1 MRGVDKVH
9 SRNDALV
16 TVGGRAEI
24 AMSATSLVAA
34 RATTGACGALR
45 ARSSASLGCHAS
57 RGPATAPTAPAR
69 GFAYASCSRD
79 SRHHDR
85 RGARASVLPRR
96 AAVRARAKGA
106 SGDELDVDLVWDAS
120 HPKYLQFTGGSV
132 DESDSSDDEDDRGHD
147 AMKDDAETTATFNKK
162 NDASGAPS
170 SIASIAAH
178 AVSSR
183 RRGSAP
189 SSWEQSKLQRR
200 LGGVGGGEHE
210 ASPKDEQSPNSG
222 FSGPAWAADADAAR
236 ALDVRVS
243 RGYEWSEGDPVWDI
257 ICTLAKKDAA
267 SEPLLSSYMY
277 MSVLSHDTLEQA
289 VSFVLANR
297 LADSTLLPTQLMEIF
312 NSVLFADDDEGVFV
326 RSALRAD
333 IRAIRDRD
341 PACASYVH
349 ALLYLKGFH
358 ALQAHRIQHALWN
371 RGQKLLALTLQ
382 ARISTVFAVD
392 CHPAARLGK
401 GILIDHG
408 TGVVIGETAVVGD
421 NVSIL
426 QGVTLG
432 GTGKDVG
439 DRHPKIGK
447 NVLIGAHSTILGNIK
462 IGKGAMIAAGSLVLK
477 PVAPHVT
484 VAGAPAREVGRA
496 SKSRAPALDM
506 KQELSQQHQQSAKK
520 KSGGATPATN
530 ADASRGPS
538 SATERGSV
546 GPRDGRVL
554 GGGTN
559 TGSLADRIP
568 EGESSWYI

>member
-1 MRGVDKVH
+1 MC
-9 SRNDALV
+9 
-16 TVGGRAEI
+16 I
-24 AMSATSLVAA
+24 
-34 RATTGACGALR
+34 
-45 ARSSASLGCHAS
+45 
-57 RGPATAPTAPAR
+57 
-69 GFAYASCSRD
+69 RD
-79 SRHHDR
+79 S
-85 RGARASVLPRR
+85 
-96 AAVRARAKGA
+96 AKEA

-132 DESDSSDDEDDRGHD
+132 DESDSSDDEDDVREEAD
-147 AMKDDAETTATFNKK
+147 KKNKEKNKEK
-162 NDASGAPS
+162 NDASAPS
-170 SIASIAAH
+170 SIASIAAA

-200 LGGVGGGEHE
+200 LGGVGGGEND
-210 ASPKDEQSPNSG
+210 AVQNGVPG
-222 FSGPAWAADADAAR
+222 FSGPAWTADASVGATR
-236 ALDVRVS
+236 DVRDGS
-243 RGYEWSEGDPVWDI
+243 NAKISGSYEWSDGDPVWDI

-312 NSVLFADDDEGVFV
+312 NSVLFADDEEGVFV
-326 RSALRAD
+326 RSALRQD
-333 IRAIRDRD
+333 IKAIRDRD

-358 ALQAHRIQHALWN
+358 ALQAHRVKHALWN

-392 CHPAARLGK
+392 MHPAARLGK

-439 DRHPKIGK
+439 DRHPKIGR

-477 PVAPHVT
+477 PVAPHVM

-496 SKSRAPALDM
+496 STAAPALDM
-506 KQELSQQHQQSAKK
+506 KQELNAGAEAAARAGAAAAEKGAGSLGDGDVNAATQGTAGKKASANVVR
-520 KSGGATPATN
+520 A
-530 ADASRGPS
+530 
-538 SATERGSV
+538 
-546 GPRDGRVL
+546 RVT
-554 GGGTN
+554 GGGKG

>member
-1 MRGVDKVH
+1 M
-9 SRNDALV
+9 
-16 TVGGRAEI
+16 
-24 AMSATSLVAA
+24 
-34 RATTGACGALR
+34 
-45 ARSSASLGCHAS
+45 
-57 RGPATAPTAPAR
+57 
-69 GFAYASCSRD
+69 
-79 SRHHDR
+79 
-85 RGARASVLPRR
+85 
-96 AAVRARAKGA
+96 
-106 SGDELDVDLVWDAS
+106 DLVWDAS
-120 HPKYLQFTGGSV
+120 HPKYLQYTSGSV
-132 DESDSSDDEDDRGHD
+132 DESDSSDDEDDPKRETRD
-147 AMKDDAETTATFNKK
+147 AKDDATKKRTA
-162 NDASGAPS
+162 DASAASAPS
-170 SIASIAAH
+170 SIAAAAAA

-189 SSWEQSKLQRR
+189 VSWEQSKLQRR
-200 LGGVGGGEHE
+200 LGGVGGGGDEE
-210 ASPKDEQSPNSG
+210 KDTRGERTAFDSDGSSG
-222 FSGPAWAADADAAR
+222 FSTRGWAVSSAARGDVRDSDAEADAP
-236 ALDVRVS
+236 LLSS
-243 RGYEWSEGDPVWDI
+243 RGYEFAEGDPVWDI

-267 SEPLLSSYMY
+267 AEPLLSSYMY

-326 RSALRAD
+326 RAALRAD
-333 IRAIRDRD
+333 IKAIRDRD

-358 ALQAHRIQHALWN
+358 ALQAHRVQHALWN
-371 RGQKLLALTLQ
+371 RGQTLLALTLQ

-392 CHPAARLGK
+392 MHPAARLGK

-439 DRHPKIGK
+439 DRHPKIGR

-477 PVAPHVT
+477 PVAPHVM

-496 SKSRAPALDM
+496 STAAPALDM
-506 KQELSQQHQQSAKK
+506 KQELSQENAPTETDAANDAPDVEATRPVRSRVVG
-520 KSGGATPATN
+520 GGAGA
-530 ADASRGPS
+530 
-538 SATERGSV
+538 
-546 GPRDGRVL
+546 
-554 GGGTN
+554 
-559 TGSLADRIP
+559 GSLADRIP
-568 EGESSWYI
+568 DGDSSWYI

>member
-96 AAVRARAKGA
+96 AAVRARAKEA

-132 DESDSSDDEDDRGHD
+132 DESDSSDDEDDRRHD

-210 ASPKDEQSPNSG
+210 ASPPKDEQSPNSG

-506 KQELSQQHQQSAKK
+506 KQELGQQNQQSAPKK
-520 KSGGATPATN
+520 AAARRRPKPN
-530 ADASRGPS
+530 D
-538 SATERGSV
+538 ERGRVSRSV
-546 GPRDGRVL
+546 ERDGKGLRR
-554 GGGTN
+554 T
-559 TGSLADRIP
+559 P
-568 EGESSWYI
+568 

>member
-1 MRGVDKVH
+1 
-9 SRNDALV
+9 
-16 TVGGRAEI
+16 
-24 AMSATSLVAA
+24 MSATSLVAA
-34 RATTGACGALR
+34 RATTGARGAFR
-45 ARSSASLGCHAS
+45 ARSSASRGCHAS
-57 RGPATAPTAPAR
+57 RGPATAPTAPDR
-69 GFAYASCSRD
+69 GLSHASCSRD

-85 RGARASVLPRR
+85 RGARALPLPPR
-96 AAVRARAKGA
+96 AAVRARAKDA
-106 SGDELDVDLVWDAS
+106 SKDDFDMDLVWDAS
-120 HPKYLQFTGGSV
+120 HPKYLQFTGGSM
-132 DESDSSDDEDDRGHD
+132 DESDSSDDEDDLRE
-147 AMKDDAETTATFNKK
+147 DAESKKKNKEK
-162 NDASGAPS
+162 NDATAPS
-170 SIASIAAH
+170 SIASIAAA

-200 LGGVGGGEHE
+200 LGGVGGGENE
-210 ASPKDEQSPNSG
+210 AGKNGMG
-222 FSGPAWAADADAAR
+222 FSGPAWAADASLGATR
-236 ALDVRVS
+236 DVRDGVKLS
-243 RGYEWSEGDPVWDI
+243 GSYEWSDGDPVWDI

-333 IRAIRDRD
+333 IKAIRDRD

-358 ALQAHRIQHALWN
+358 ALQAHRVQHALWN

-392 CHPAARLGK
+392 LHPAARLGK

-477 PVAPHVT
+477 PVAPHVM

-496 SKSRAPALDM
+496 STAAPALDM
-506 KQELSQQHQQSAKK
+506 KQELSAGAIASA
-520 KSGGATPATN
+520 GAEAAAAAEKGAGDGDGDVNAAEQGTPSK
-530 ADASRGPS
+530 ASANVVR
-538 SATERGSV
+538 A
-546 GPRDGRVL
+546 RVT
-554 GGGTN
+554 GGGKG

>member
-1 MRGVDKVH
+1 
-9 SRNDALV
+9 
-16 TVGGRAEI
+16 VG
-24 AMSATSLVAA
+24 
-34 RATTGACGALR
+34 
-45 ARSSASLGCHAS
+45 
-57 RGPATAPTAPAR
+57 
-69 GFAYASCSRD
+69 
-79 SRHHDR
+79 R
-85 RGARASVLPRR
+85 RRR
-96 AAVRARAKGA
+96 RRARA
-106 SGDELDVDLVWDAS
+106 
-120 HPKYLQFTGGSV
+120 
-132 DESDSSDDEDDRGHD
+132 R
-147 AMKDDAETTATFNKK
+147 
-162 NDASGAPS
+162 
-170 SIASIAAH
+170 
-178 AVSSR
+178 
-183 RRGSAP
+183 
-189 SSWEQSKLQRR
+189 
-200 LGGVGGGEHE
+200 
-210 ASPKDEQSPNSG
+210 
-222 FSGPAWAADADAAR
+222 
-236 ALDVRVS
+236 DVRIS

-392 CHPAARLGK
+392 LHPAARLGK

-447 NVLIGAHSTILGNIK
+447 NVLVGAHSTILGNIK

-484 VAGAPAREVGRA
+484 VAGAPAREVGRGA
-496 SKSRAPALDM
+496 KSRAPALDM
-506 KQELSQQHQQSAKK
+506 KQELEARGA
-520 KSGGATPATN
+520 KSGGAARLAED
-530 ADASRGPS
+530 ADASSGGPS
-538 SATERGSV
+538 SATETAV
-546 GPRDGRVL
+546 GPKDGAVL
-554 GGGTN
+554 GGGMN

>member
-1 MRGVDKVH
+1 
-9 SRNDALV
+9 
-16 TVGGRAEI
+16 
-24 AMSATSLVAA
+24 MSATSLVAA

-222 FSGPAWAADADAAR
+222 FSGPAWAADADATR

>member
-1 MRGVDKVH
+1 
-9 SRNDALV
+9 
-16 TVGGRAEI
+16 
-24 AMSATSLVAA
+24 MSATTLVAA

-96 AAVRARAKGA
+96 AAVRARAKEA

-132 DESDSSDDEDDRGHD
+132 DESDSSDDEDDRRHD
-147 AMKDDAETTATFNKK
+147 AKKDDAETTATSKKK

-170 SIASIAAH
+170 SIASIAAA

-210 ASPKDEQSPNSG
+210 ESPKDEESPNSG

-236 ALDVRVS
+236 ARDVRVS

-392 CHPAARLGK
+392 LHPAARLGK

-484 VAGAPAREVGRA
+484 VAGAPAREVGRT

-506 KQELSQQHQQSAKK
+506 KQELGTQSA
-520 KSGGATPATN
+520 KSGGATPAED
-530 ADASRGPS
+530 ADLRARGPS
-538 SATERGSV
+538 SATETAVTDRG
-546 GPRDGRVL
+546 DGRVL

>member
-1 MRGVDKVH
+1 M
-9 SRNDALV
+9 
-16 TVGGRAEI
+16 
-24 AMSATSLVAA
+24 
-34 RATTGACGALR
+34 
-45 ARSSASLGCHAS
+45 
-57 RGPATAPTAPAR
+57 
-69 GFAYASCSRD
+69 
-79 SRHHDR
+79 
-85 RGARASVLPRR
+85 
-96 AAVRARAKGA
+96 
-106 SGDELDVDLVWDAS
+106 DLVWDAS
-120 HPKYLQFTGGSV
+120 HPKYLQFTSGSL
-132 DESDSSDDEDDRGHD
+132 DESDSSDDEDDPKHEKHNPD
-147 AMKDDAETTATFNKK
+147 ANLRRTTN
-162 NDASGAPS
+162 ASASAPS
-170 SIASIAAH
+170 SVAAAAAA

-200 LGGVGGGEHE
+200 LGGVGGGQHSVSKK
-210 ASPKDEQSPNSG
+210 AKDSARGEDAASG
-222 FSGPAWAADADAAR
+222 FSTLTWAADANRADVRDSAR
-236 ALDVRVS
+236 AS
-243 RGYEWSEGDPVWDI
+243 AAQNASARGYEWSDGDPVWDI

-267 SEPLLSSYMY
+267 AEPLLSSYMY

-333 IRAIRDRD
+333 IKAIRDRD

-358 ALQAHRIQHALWN
+358 ALQAHRVQHALWN
-371 RGQKLLALTLQ
+371 RGQTLLALTLQ

-392 CHPAARLGK
+392 MHPAAKLGK

-439 DRHPKIGK
+439 DRHPKIGR
-447 NVLIGAHSTILGNIK
+447 NVLVGAHSTILGNIK

-477 PVAPHVT
+477 PVAPHVM

-496 SKSRAPALDM
+496 STAAPALDM
-506 KQELSQQHQQSAKK
+506 KQELSQEE
-520 KSGGATPATN
+520 TPDDED
-530 ADASRGPS
+530 DAAPTR
-538 SATERGSV
+538 ATERVDEKADDEATSV
-546 GPRDGRVL
+546 VRSRVV
-554 GGGTN
+554 GGGN
-559 TGSLADRIP
+559 GVGSLADRIP

>member
-1 MRGVDKVH
+1 M
-9 SRNDALV
+9 
-16 TVGGRAEI
+16 
-24 AMSATSLVAA
+24 
-34 RATTGACGALR
+34 
-45 ARSSASLGCHAS
+45 
-57 RGPATAPTAPAR
+57 
-69 GFAYASCSRD
+69 
-79 SRHHDR
+79 
-85 RGARASVLPRR
+85 
-96 AAVRARAKGA
+96 
-106 SGDELDVDLVWDAS
+106 DLVWDAS

-132 DESDSSDDEDDRGHD
+132 DESDSSDDEDDVREEAD
-147 AMKDDAETTATFNKK
+147 KKNKEKNKEK
-162 NDASGAPS
+162 NDASAPS
-170 SIASIAAH
+170 SIASIAAA

-200 LGGVGGGEHE
+200 LGGVGGGEND
-210 ASPKDEQSPNSG
+210 AVQNGVPG
-222 FSGPAWAADADAAR
+222 FSGPAWTADASAGDTPR
-236 ALDVRVS
+236 DVRDGINAKIS
-243 RGYEWSEGDPVWDI
+243 GSYEWSDGDPVWDI

-312 NSVLFADDDEGVFV
+312 NSVLFADDEEGVFV
-326 RSALRAD
+326 RSALRQD
-333 IRAIRDRD
+333 IKAIRDRD

-358 ALQAHRIQHALWN
+358 ALQAHRVQHALWN

-392 CHPAARLGK
+392 MHPAARLGK

-439 DRHPKIGK
+439 DRHPKIGR

-477 PVAPHVT
+477 PVAPHVM

-496 SKSRAPALDM
+496 STAAPALDM
-506 KQELSQQHQQSAKK
+506 KQELNSGAEAAAGVEAAAEKGAGSLGDGDVNAATQGTASKASA
-520 KSGGATPATN
+520 N
-530 ADASRGPS
+530 
-538 SATERGSV
+538 V
-546 GPRDGRVL
+546 VRVRVT
-554 GGGTN
+554 GGGKG

>member
-1 MRGVDKVH
+1 
-9 SRNDALV
+9 
-16 TVGGRAEI
+16 
-24 AMSATSLVAA
+24 MSATSLVAA
-34 RATTGACGALR
+34 GATTGARGAFR
-45 ARSSASLGCHAS
+45 ARSSASRGCHAS

-69 GFAYASCSRD
+69 GLSHASCSRD

-85 RGARASVLPRR
+85 RGARASLPPR
-96 AAVRARAKGA
+96 AAVRARAKDA
-106 SGDELDVDLVWDAS
+106 SKDDFDMDLVWDAS

-132 DESDSSDDEDDRGHD
+132 DESDSSDDEDDVREEAD
-147 AMKDDAETTATFNKK
+147 KKNKEKNKEK
-162 NDASGAPS
+162 NDASAPS
-170 SIASIAAH
+170 SIASIAAA

-200 LGGVGGGEHE
+200 LGGVGGGEND
-210 ASPKDEQSPNSG
+210 AVQNGVPG
-222 FSGPAWAADADAAR
+222 FSGPAWTADASVGDTPR
-236 ALDVRVS
+236 DVRDGS
-243 RGYEWSEGDPVWDI
+243 NAKISGSYEWSDGDPVWDI

-312 NSVLFADDDEGVFV
+312 NSVLFADDEEGVFV
-326 RSALRAD
+326 RSALRQD
-333 IRAIRDRD
+333 IKAIRDRD

-358 ALQAHRIQHALWN
+358 ALQAHRVQHALWN

-392 CHPAARLGK
+392 MHPAARLGK

-439 DRHPKIGK
+439 DRHPKIGR

-477 PVAPHVT
+477 PVAPHVM

-496 SKSRAPALDM
+496 STAAPALDM
-506 KQELSQQHQQSAKK
+506 KQELNSGAEAAARAGAAAAEKGAGSLGDGDVNAATQGTPSKASANVVR
-520 KSGGATPATN
+520 A
-530 ADASRGPS
+530 
-538 SATERGSV
+538 
-546 GPRDGRVL
+546 RVT
-554 GGGTN
+554 GGGKG

>member
-1 MRGVDKVH
+1 M
-9 SRNDALV
+9 
-16 TVGGRAEI
+16 
-24 AMSATSLVAA
+24 
-34 RATTGACGALR
+34 
-45 ARSSASLGCHAS
+45 
-57 RGPATAPTAPAR
+57 
-69 GFAYASCSRD
+69 
-79 SRHHDR
+79 
-85 RGARASVLPRR
+85 
-96 AAVRARAKGA
+96 
-106 SGDELDVDLVWDAS
+106 DLVWDAS
-120 HPKYLQFTGGSV
+120 HPKYLQYTSGSV
-132 DESDSSDDEDDRGHD
+132 DESDSSDDEDDPKRETRD
-147 AMKDDAETTATFNKK
+147 AKDDATKKRTA
-162 NDASGAPS
+162 DASAASAPS
-170 SIASIAAH
+170 SIAAAAAA

-189 SSWEQSKLQRR
+189 VSWEQSKLQRR
-200 LGGVGGGEHE
+200 LGGVGGGGDEE
-210 ASPKDEQSPNSG
+210 KDTRGERTAFDPDGSSG
-222 FSGPAWAADADAAR
+222 FSTRGWAVSSAARGDVRDSDAEADAP
-236 ALDVRVS
+236 LLSS
-243 RGYEWSEGDPVWDI
+243 RGYEFAEGDPVWDI

-326 RSALRAD
+326 RAALRAD
-333 IRAIRDRD
+333 IKAIRDRD

-358 ALQAHRIQHALWN
+358 ALQAHRVQHALWN
-371 RGQKLLALTLQ
+371 RGQTLLALTLQ

-392 CHPAARLGK
+392 MHPAARLGK

-439 DRHPKIGK
+439 DRHPKIGR

-477 PVAPHVT
+477 PVAPHVM

-496 SKSRAPALDM
+496 STAAPALDM
-506 KQELSQQHQQSAKK
+506 KQELSQENAPTETDAANDAPDVEATRPVRSRVVG
-520 KSGGATPATN
+520 GGAGA
-530 ADASRGPS
+530 
-538 SATERGSV
+538 
-546 GPRDGRVL
+546 
-554 GGGTN
+554 
-559 TGSLADRIP
+559 GSLADRIP
-568 EGESSWYI
+568 DGDSSWYI

>member
-24 AMSATSLVAA
+24 AMSATTLVAA
-34 RATTGACGALR
+34 RATTGAYGALR

-96 AAVRARAKGA
+96 AAVRARAKEA

-132 DESDSSDDEDDRGHD
+132 DESDSSDDEDDRRHD
-147 AMKDDAETTATFNKK
+147 AKKDDAETTATSKKK

-170 SIASIAAH
+170 SIASIAAA

-210 ASPKDEQSPNSG
+210 ESPKDEESPNSG

-236 ALDVRVS
+236 ARDVRVS

-358 ALQAHRIQHALWN
+358 ATQAHRIQHALWN

-392 CHPAARLGK
+392 LHPAARLGK

-484 VAGAPAREVGRA
+484 VAGAPAREVGRT

-506 KQELSQQHQQSAKK
+506 KQELGTQSAK
-520 KSGGATPATN
+520 SGGGATPAED
-530 ADASRGPS
+530 ADLRARGPS
-538 SATERGSV
+538 SATETAVTDRG
-546 GPRDGRVL
+546 DGRVL